1 MARPLGET
9 ILATYGSIGV
19 SFVWASRQWWNL
31 GKPISTAK
39 SEKKVGN
46 KFFLTF
52 GKVFSIMLNT
62 IACWLFTWMI
72 SNSQVPLRTWTKH
85 GQVSNE
91 QSTSVTQNHMIDTLV
106 VNMWSSTTS
115 HYHEKLILLHM
126 FLILKRLRQHVHN
139 IVQMLFGNMTPSTKL
154 GQGIISSHGRSC
166 SSLAMRGGVCQV
178 FTLRTGY
185 NVRQKC

>member
-1 MARPLGET
+1 VVFGKT
-9 ILATYGSIGV
+9 IL
-19 SFVWASRQWWNL
+19 
-31 GKPISTAK
+31 TAE

-46 KFFLTF
+46 KFFLMF
-52 GKVFSIMLNT
+52 GKVFSIMLST

-72 SNSQVPLRTWTKH
+72 SNSQVLLRTWTKH

-91 QSTSVTQNHMIDTLV
+91 QSTLVTPNLTIDISV
-106 VNMWSSTTS
+106 VNMWSLTML
-115 HYHEKLILLHM
+115 HYHAKLILLHM
-126 FLILKRLRQHVHN
+126 FLILKRLLRHVHN
-139 IVQMLFGNMTPSTKL
+139 TEQMIFGSMTPSTKL

-178 FTLRTGY
+178 FTFRTGY